1 MCESRSKES
10 LSGVE
15 SESGP
20 LPPSGVKL
28 LDFSLLRD
36 AAFIWYSLF
45 GLFATLGFFAPQL
58 YVIEL
63 SKSRGLAPATASY
76 MLSVMA
82 VAEFLGRLSIGVVLN
97 RVRRRKTLVLLGCV
111 LLLGAVLLAF
121 TAANDFWGLAV
132 CSALYGFLLGTVAS
146 THIPLLA
153 EEEVVGVQRMA
164 SCVGVYVF
172 IQSFAGLA
180 GPPLGG

>member
-20 LPPSGVKL
+20 LAPSGAKL
-28 LDFSLLRD
+28 LDFSVLRD

-63 SKSRGLAPATASY
+63 SKSRGVAPATASY
-76 MLSVMA
+76 MLSAMA
-82 VAEFLGRLSIGVVLN
+82 VAEFLGRLSIGLLLN
-97 RVRRRKTLVLLGCV
+97 RVHRRKTLVLLGCV
-111 LLLGAVLLAF
+111 VLLGAVLLAF
-121 TAANDFWGLAV
+121 TAAYDFWGLAV

-164 SCVGVYVF
+164 TCVGVYVF